1 LSFPSNTMYMY
12 IRVARPAFGI
22 VERKN
27 ILLMALNK
35 EGETSNVSL
44 RAMQTLKLAFRGKRK
59 AIQQVQDEWTEYGVV
74 LQGERYRAKEQ

>member
-1 LSFPSNTMYMY
+1 MSFPSNTMYMY
-12 IRVARPAFGI
+12 MRVTRPAFDI

-35 EGETSNVSL
+35 EGETGNVCL
-44 RAMQTLKLAFRGKRK
+44 RAMQALKLAFRRKRK